1 MSNVLLRAA
10 LMLVAVGLLFAAGCK
25 KAQEE
30 PGSSQGPGQTAA
42 AGEMLAVEVPGP
54 DQAATETVQSP
65 GEALFMQHCAVCHP
79 NGGNIIN
86 PEKPLG
92 RSSLERNGITSPADI
107 VAIMRH
113 PGPGMMIFD
122 QNVISDQDAEK
133 IAEYILRTF

>member
-1 MSNVLLRAA
+1 MSKVLLRAA
-10 LMLVAVGLLFAAGCK
+10 LMLVAVGLLFAPGCK

-30 PGSSQGPGQTAA
+30 QVGSRWPGQTAA
-42 AGEMLAVEVPGP
+42 AGEMPAVEAPGP
-54 DQAATETVQSP
+54 DQAATEAVQAP

-79 NGGNIIN
+79 NGDNIIN

-92 RSSLERNGITSPADI
+92 RASLERNGITSPADI

-122 QNVISDQDAEK
+122 RNVISDQDAEK
-133 IAEYILRTF
+133 IAEYILGTF